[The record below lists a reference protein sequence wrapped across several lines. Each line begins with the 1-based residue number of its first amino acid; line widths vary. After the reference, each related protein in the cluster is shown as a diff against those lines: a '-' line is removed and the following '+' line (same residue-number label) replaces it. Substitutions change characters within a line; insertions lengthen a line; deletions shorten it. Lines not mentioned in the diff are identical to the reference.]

1 MKKFVKPKQF
11 EANVVVVGAGSAG
24 LVSSIIA
31 SGAQAKVILIEK
43 DKMGGDC
50 LNTGCVPSKALI
62 RTSRMISDFRR
73 AEQFG
78 IDSFSGEINFARVM
92 DRIRAVIGTIAPH
105 DSVARYTSLGVE
117 CIKGEAKIESPFLVS
132 VNGRNITTRSIILA
146 TGASPLVPDI
156 PGIQNIR
163 YLTSDTVWGLS
174 ELPKRFL
181 VIGGGPIGCELAQAF
196 GSLGSA
202 VTQIDSA
209 SRIMG
214 REDSEVSFLLEDQF
228 ARDGISVLTNHEVV
242 EFGQNGVQSYADV
255 KNKKQTIRIEFDEV
269 LIAVGRIANTSG
281 FGLENLDLPLT
292 SKGNIAVN
300 AAMQTA
306 YPNIFACGDVAS
318 PHQFTHTASYQAFFA
333 SLNAMLSGFWR
344 SNASDSIVPS
354 ATFTSPEIARV
365 GLNEQQA
372 KLLEVEYEITLF
384 DMDNLDRALA
394 DGDAGGF
401 IKILTQPR
409 KDKILGV
416 TIVGPHAGE
425 LIGEFIFAMTHGM
438 GLKKISAVT
447 HIYPTLSEAN
457 KIAANMWRNDRLP
470 KKYLPL
476 LKKFFRWRR
485 GE

>member
-1 MKKFVKPKQF
+1 MKKFGKPKQF
-11 EANVVVVGAGSAG
+11 EANVIVIGAGSAG

-62 RTSRMISDFRR
+62 RSSRMISDFRR
-73 AEQFG
+73 ADQFG
-78 IDSFSGEINFARVM
+78 IENFSGEINFTKVMERV
-92 DRIRAVIGTIAPH
+92 RAVIETIAPH

-132 VNGRNITTRSIILA
+132 VDGRNITTRSIILA

-174 ELPKRFL
+174 ELPRRFL
-181 VIGGGPIGCELAQAF
+181 VIGGGPIGCEIAQAF
-196 GSLGSA
+196 ANLGSA

-209 SRIMG
+209 PRIMA
-214 REDSEVSFLLEDQF
+214 REDSEVSSLLQDQF
-228 ARDGISVLTNHEVV
+228 TEDGISVLTNHKVV
-242 EFGQNGVQSYADV
+242 EFGRNEEQNYAIL
-255 KNKKQTIRIEFDEV
+255 KNEEQTTRIEFDEV
-269 LIAVGRIANTSG
+269 LIAVGRVANTSG

-292 SKGNIAVN
+292 SNGNIAVN
-300 AAMQTA
+300 AALQTG
-306 YPNIFACGDVAS
+306 YPNIFACGDVAG
-318 PHQFTHTASYQAFFA
+318 PHQFTHMASYQAFFA
-333 SLNAMLSGFWR
+333 SLNALLGGFWR
-344 SNASDSIVPS
+344 VKASDYIVPS
-354 ATFTSPEIARV
+354 ATFTSPEIARA

-372 KLLEVEYEITLF
+372 DSLEIDCDITFF
-384 DMDNLDRALA
+384 DMAELDRAVA
-394 DGDAGGF
+394 DGIPGGF
-401 IKILTQPR
+401 IKILTSPK
-409 KDKILGV
+409 KDTILGV
-416 TIVGPHAGE
+416 TIVGPQAGE

-457 KIAANMWRNDRLP
+457 KFAANKWRNDRLP
-470 KKYLPL
+470 TTYFPI
-476 LKKFFRWRR
+476 LKNFFRWRR
-485 GE
+485 G

>member
-1 MKKFVKPKQF
+1 
-11 EANVVVVGAGSAG
+11 
-24 LVSSIIA
+24 
-31 SGAQAKVILIEK
+31 
-43 DKMGGDC
+43 
-50 LNTGCVPSKALI
+50 
-62 RTSRMISDFRR
+62 
-73 AEQFG
+73 
-78 IDSFSGEINFARVM
+78 
-92 DRIRAVIGTIAPH
+92 
-105 DSVARYTSLGVE
+105 
-117 CIKGEAKIESPFLVS
+117 
-132 VNGRNITTRSIILA
+132 
-146 TGASPLVPDI
+146 
-156 PGIQNIR
+156 
-163 YLTSDTVWGLS
+163 
-174 ELPKRFL
+174 
-181 VIGGGPIGCELAQAF
+181 
-196 GSLGSA
+196 
-202 VTQIDSA
+202 
-209 SRIMG
+209 
-214 REDSEVSFLLEDQF
+214 
-228 ARDGISVLTNHEVV
+228 
-242 EFGQNGVQSYADV
+242 V
-255 KNKKQTIRIEFDEV
+255 KNKEQTIRIEFDEV

-292 SKGNIAVN
+292 SRGNIAVN

-372 KLLEVEYEITLF
+372 KLLEVEYEITFF